1 MNRCPITYD
10 LCGNNKY
17 SEKGLRMIAPKLT
30 HLNDLPYTAAEL
42 RQEAANRAKKLSI
55 QGVQPKL
62 SATISVVEQEF
73 KIVDQF
79 GTYIIKPQNDLFPEL
94 PQNEDVT
101 MRMAKVFGLDVP
113 FHGMLYAK
121 DGSLSYFI
129 KRFDRYGKGKKLA
142 TEDFAQLT
150 GNTRDTKYRFTM
162 EKLVPVI
169 DEFCSFPAIEKADF
183 FKRILFCYVTGN
195 EDMHLKN
202 FSLITKNEKTTLT
215 PVYDFLNSS
224 IAIKNPEE
232 EIALTLK
239 GKKSNLKASDF
250 IDYYAK
256 ERLQLN
262 EKTVNTILEQMLNT
276 IPKWKELLEISFLS
290 DEMKEKYFL
299 LMETRV
305 QMFKETILKSV

>member
-1 MNRCPITYD
+1 MNRCPITYE

-30 HLNDLPYTAAEL
+30 NLNDLPYTATEL

-62 SATISVVEQEF
+62 SAAISVVEQEF

-101 MRMAKVFGLDVP
+101 MKMAKAFGLDVP

-129 KRFDRYGKGKKLA
+129 KRFDRYGKGKKIA

-183 FKRILFCYVTGN
+183 FKRVLFCYVTGN

-202 FSLITKNEKTTLT
+202 FSLITKNGKTTLT
-215 PVYDFLNSS
+215 PIYDFLNSS
-224 IAIKNPEE
+224 IVIKNPEE

-239 GKKSNLKASDF
+239 GKKSNLKATDF

-262 EKTVNTILEQMLNT
+262 EKTVVTILEQMENA

-290 DEMKEKYFL
+290 DEMKEKYLELLKYKLNLFL
-299 LMETRV
+299 
-305 QMFKETILKSV
+305 

>member
-1 MNRCPITYD
+1 
-10 LCGNNKY
+10 
-17 SEKGLRMIAPKLT
+17 MIAAKLT
-30 HLNDLPYTAAEL
+30 RLNDLPYTASEL
-42 RQEAANRAKKLSI
+42 RREAANRAKKLSI

-62 SATISVVEQEF
+62 SANISVVEQEF

-79 GTYIIKPQNDLFPEL
+79 GTYIIKPQNDIFPEL
-94 PQNEDVT
+94 PENEDLT
-101 MRMAKVFGLDVP
+101 MRMAKVLGINVP
-113 FHGMLYAK
+113 FHGMVYGK

-129 KRFDRYGKGKKLA
+129 KRFDRYGKGKKYA

-150 GNTRDTKYRFTM
+150 GNTRDTKYRFSM

-169 DEFCSFPAIEKADF
+169 EEFCTFPVVEKVEF
-183 FKRILFCYVTGN
+183 FKRIVFCFVTGN

-202 FSLITKNEKTTLT
+202 FSLITKNGKTTLA
-215 PVYDFLNSS
+215 PAYDLLNSS

-250 IDYYAK
+250 KDYYAK

-262 EKTVNTILEQMLNT
+262 ERTIATILQDMFQVKK
-276 IPKWKELLEISFLS
+276 KWEDLISISFLS
-290 DEMKEKYFL
+290 DDMKENYSKIL
-299 LMETRV
+299 ERRLK
-305 QMFKETILKSV
+305 MFY

>member
-1 MNRCPITYD
+1 MNRCPITYE
-10 LCGNNKY
+10 LCGTDKY
-17 SEKGLRMIAPKLT
+17 SVKGMRLIAPKLT
-30 HLNDLPYTAAEL
+30 HLNDLPYTAVEL

-62 SATISVVEQEF
+62 SAAVSIVDQEF

-79 GTYIIKPQNDLFPEL
+79 GTYIIKPQNDLFPQL
-94 PQNEDVT
+94 PENEDVT
-101 MRMAKVFGLDVP
+101 MRMAKAFGLDVP
-113 FHGMLYAK
+113 FHGMLYGK

-129 KRFDRYGKGKKLA
+129 KRFDRHGKGKKWA

-162 EKLVPVI
+162 EKLIPVL
-169 DEFCSFPAIEKADF
+169 DEYCSFPAIEKADF
-183 FKRILFCYVTGN
+183 FKRILFCFVTGN

-202 FSLITKNEKTTLT
+202 FSLITKNGKTTLA
-215 PVYDFLNSS
+215 PIYDFLNST
-224 IAIKNPEE
+224 IAIKNPNEE
-232 EIALTLK
+232 MALPLK

-262 EKTVNTILEQMLNT
+262 EKTIATILEQMKKAT
-276 IPKWKELLEISFLS
+276 PKWKELLAISFLS
-290 DEMKEKYFL
+290 EEMKEKYLEL
-299 LMETRV
+299 LESRTR
-305 QMFKETILKSV
+305 MF

>member
-1 MNRCPITYD
+1 MNRCPITYE
-10 LCGNNKY
+10 LCGTAKY
-17 SEKGLRMIAPKLT
+17 SERGLKMISPRLG
-30 HLNDLPYTAAEL
+30 HLNDLPYTATEL
-42 RQEAANRAKKLSI
+42 RQEAVNRAKKLSI

-62 SATISVVEQEF
+62 SATVSVVNQEF

-79 GTYIIKPQNDLFPEL
+79 GTYIIKPQNDLFPQL
-94 PQNEDVT
+94 PENEDLT

-113 FHGMLYAK
+113 FHGMVYAK
-121 DGSLSYFI
+121 DGSLSYFV
-129 KRFDRYGKGKKLA
+129 KRFDRHGKGKKYA

-183 FKRILFCYVTGN
+183 FKRIIFCYVTGN

-202 FSLITKNEKTTLT
+202 FSLITKSGKTTLT
-215 PVYDFLNSS
+215 PTYDLLNSS

-239 GKKSNLKASDF
+239 RKKSNLKASDF
-250 IDYYAK
+250 TDYYAK

-262 EKTVNTILEQMLNT
+262 EKTITVILEQMQEA
-276 IPKWKELLEISFLS
+276 IPKWKELIEISFLS
-290 DEMKEKYFL
+290 ENMKEKYFNL
-299 LMETRV
+299 LETR
-305 QMFKETILKSV
+305 LKLF

>member
-1 MNRCPITYD
+1 MNRCPITD
-10 LCGNNKY
+10 GLCGNKKY
-17 SEKGLRMIAPKLT
+17 SEKGLRVIAPKLT
-30 HLNDLPYTAAEL
+30 DVNDLPYTAAEL

-62 SATISVVEQEF
+62 SAAISVVEQEF

-101 MRMAKVFGLDVP
+101 MKMAKAFGLDVP

-129 KRFDRYGKGKKLA
+129 KRFDRYGKGKKIA

-183 FKRILFCYVTGN
+183 FKRVLFCYVTGN

-202 FSLITKNEKTTLT
+202 FSLITKNGKTTLT
-215 PVYDFLNSS
+215 PIYDFLNSS
-224 IAIKNPEE
+224 IVIKNPEE

-239 GKKSNLKASDF
+239 GKKSNLKATDF

-262 EKTVNTILEQMLNT
+262 EKTVVTILEQMENA

-290 DEMKEKYFL
+290 DEMKEKYLELLKYKLNLFL
-299 LMETRV
+299 
-305 QMFKETILKSV
+305 

>member
-1 MNRCPITYD
+1 MNRCPITYE

-183 FKRILFCYVTGN
+183 FKRILYCYVTGN

-256 ERLQLN
+256 DRLQLN
-262 EKTVNTILEQMLNT
+262 EKTIATILEQMHNA
-276 IPKWKELLEISFLS
+276 IPKWEELLEISFLS

-305 QMFKETILKSV
+305 QMFK

>member
-1 MNRCPITYD
+1 
-10 LCGNNKY
+10 
-17 SEKGLRMIAPKLT
+17 MISPRLG
-30 HLNDLPYTAAEL
+30 HLNDLPYTATEL
-42 RQEAANRAKKLSI
+42 RQEAVNRAKKLSI

-62 SATISVVEQEF
+62 SATVSVVNQEF

-79 GTYIIKPQNDLFPEL
+79 GTYIIKPQNDLFPQL
-94 PQNEDVT
+94 PENEDLT

-113 FHGMLYAK
+113 FHGMVYAK
-121 DGSLSYFI
+121 DGSLSYFV
-129 KRFDRYGKGKKLA
+129 KRFDRHGKGKKYA

-183 FKRILFCYVTGN
+183 FKRIIFCYVTGN

-202 FSLITKNEKTTLT
+202 FSLITKSGKTTLT
-215 PVYDFLNSS
+215 PTYDLLNSS

-239 GKKSNLKASDF
+239 RKKSNLKASDF
-250 IDYYAK
+250 TDYYAK

-262 EKTVNTILEQMLNT
+262 EKTITMILEQMQEA
-276 IPKWKELLEISFLS
+276 IPKWKELIEISFLS
-290 DEMKEKYFL
+290 ENMKEKYFNL
-299 LMETRV
+299 LETR
-305 QMFKETILKSV
+305 LKLF

>member
-1 MNRCPITYD
+1 MNRCPITYE
-10 LCGNNKY
+10 LCGNNNY

-62 SATISVVEQEF
+62 SAAISVVEQEF

-101 MRMAKVFGLDVP
+101 MKMAKAFGLDVP

-129 KRFDRYGKGKKLA
+129 KRFDRYGKGKKIA

-183 FKRILFCYVTGN
+183 FKRVLFCYVTGN

-202 FSLITKNEKTTLT
+202 FSLITKNGKTTLT
-215 PVYDFLNSS
+215 PIYDFLNSS
-224 IAIKNPEE
+224 IVIKNPEE

-239 GKKSNLKASDF
+239 GKKSNLKATDF

-262 EKTVNTILEQMLNT
+262 EKTVVTILEQMENA

-290 DEMKEKYFL
+290 DEMKEKYLELLKYKLNLFL
-299 LMETRV
+299 
-305 QMFKETILKSV
+305 

>member
-1 MNRCPITYD
+1 MNRCPITYE
-10 LCGNNKY
+10 LCGTDKY
-17 SEKGLRMIAPKLT
+17 SAKGLRMIAPKLT

-62 SATISVVEQEF
+62 SAAISIADQEF

-101 MRMAKVFGLDVP
+101 MRMAKVFVLEVP
-113 FHGMLYAK
+113 FHGMLYGK

-162 EKLVPVI
+162 EKLIPVI

-183 FKRILFCYVTGN
+183 FRRILFCYVTGN

-202 FSLITKNEKTTLT
+202 FSLITKNDKITLA
-215 PVYDFLNSS
+215 PIYDYLNST

-262 EKTVNTILEQMLNT
+262 EKTITTILQQLKMAT
-276 IPKWKELLEISFLS
+276 PKWKELLEISFLS
-290 DEMKEKYFL
+290 EDMKEKYLNL
-299 LMETRV
+299 LQIRIE
-305 QMFKETILKSV
+305 MFE

>member
-17 SEKGLRMIAPKLT
+17 SEKGLRLIASKLT
-30 HLNDLPYTAAEL
+30 FLNDLPYTSDEL
-42 RQEAANRAKKLSI
+42 RKEAANRAKKLSI

-62 SATISVVEQEF
+62 SASISVVDQEF

-79 GTYIIKPQNDLFPEL
+79 GTFIIKPQNDLFPEL
-94 PQNEDVT
+94 PENEDVT
-101 MRMAKVFGLDVP
+101 MKMAKVFGLDVP
-113 FHGMLYAK
+113 FHGMIYAK

-129 KRFDRYGKGKKLA
+129 KRFDRYGKGKKNA

-202 FSLITKNEKTTLT
+202 FSLITKNGKTTLT
-215 PVYDFLNSS
+215 PAYDFLNSS

-262 EKTVNTILEQMLNT
+262 EKTVNTILEQMHNA

-290 DEMKEKYFL
+290 NDMKAKYFNL
-299 LMETRV
+299 LESKT
-305 QMFKETILKSV
+305 QMFK

>member
-1 MNRCPITYD
+1 MNRCPITYE
-10 LCGNNKY
+10 LCGNDKY

-62 SATISVVEQEF
+62 SASISVVDQEF

-79 GTYIIKPQNDLFPEL
+79 GTYIIKPQNDLFPQL

-202 FSLITKNEKTTLT
+202 FSLITKNGKTTLT
-215 PVYDFLNSS
+215 PIYDFLNSS
-224 IAIKNPEE
+224 IVIKNPEE

-250 IDYYAK
+250 VDYYAK

-262 EKTVNTILEQMLNT
+262 EKTVVTILVQMNNA

-290 DEMKEKYFL
+290 DEMKEKYFIL
-299 LMETRV
+299 LEKRIKL
-305 QMFKETILKSV
+305 FL

>member
-1 MNRCPITYD
+1 MNRCPITYE

-113 FHGMLYAK
+113 LHGMLYAK

-256 ERLQLN
+256 DRLQLN
-262 EKTVNTILEQMLNT
+262 EKTIATILEQMHNA
-276 IPKWKELLEISFLS
+276 IPKWEELLEISFLS
-290 DEMKEKYFL
+290 DEMKEKYLGL
-299 LMETRV
+299 LGAKT
-305 QMFKETILKSV
+305 QMFK